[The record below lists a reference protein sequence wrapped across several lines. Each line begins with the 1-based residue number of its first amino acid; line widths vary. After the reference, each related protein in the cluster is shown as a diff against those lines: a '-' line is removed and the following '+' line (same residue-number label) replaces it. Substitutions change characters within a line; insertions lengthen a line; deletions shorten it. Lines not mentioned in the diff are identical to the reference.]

1 MDAPRYALIGGV
13 GAGKTTLFNALCGNP
28 EAARKTQA
36 LDYGPGGALDTPG
49 EFVSHPRLYRA
60 LITSTD
66 DVDTLVYVHSADA
79 MECRLPPGLL
89 DIHAGK
95 RLIAV
100 ISKCDLPGV
109 DLPAIERLL
118 RSHGID
124 GEIVHTAS
132 DDPASIE
139 RLRALL
145 NARNPIEDL
154 LR

>member
-1 MDAPRYALIGGV
+1 MSTLRYALVGGV
-13 GAGKTTLFNALCGNP
+13 GAGKTTLFNALRGRD

-36 LDYGPGGALDTPG
+36 LDYDPCGALDTPG

-66 DVDTLVYVHSADA
+66 DVDVLVYVHPADSN
-79 MECRLPPGLL
+79 ECRLPPGLL

-95 RLIAV
+95 RVLAV

-109 DLPAIERLL
+109 DLPAVESLL
-118 RSHGID
+118 RRHGIE
-124 GEIVHTAS
+124 GPFVHTTR

-139 RLRALL
+139 RLRQLL
-145 NARNPIEDL
+145 SEGHRIEEEL
-154 LR
+154 K